1 MNFNADRKDPS
12 KEVTAV
18 SEATGLGGNISAWR
32 KAKGMTQEEF
42 AEKLGV
48 TPQAVSKWENGVSC
62 PDIMLL
68 PKIAEIFGVSI
79 DELMGVK
86 TPPKP
91 EAEENTVRKNRKL
104 KLRIQIIDG
113 KNNRPV
119 NIAVPINF
127 VARAAGVGMKISAAL
142 GNEALEGVPFD
153 DIVEMAKN
161 GITGEIFDLTTDDGT
176 QIKIEIS

>member
-1 MNFNADRKDPS
+1 MTFLKKDES
-12 KEVTAV
+12 SNEVTGMG
-18 SEATGLGGNISAWR
+18 STSLGGNISALR

-48 TPQAVSKWENGVSC
+48 TPQAVSKWENSVSC

-68 PKIAEIFGVSI
+68 PRIAEIFGVSI
-79 DELMGVK
+79 DELMGVR

-91 EAEENTVRKNRKL
+91 EIEEATVKVNRKL
-104 KLRIQIIDG
+104 KLRIHIIDG
-113 KNNRPV
+113 KNNKPV
-119 NIAVPINF
+119 NISVPINF
-127 VARAAGVGMKISAAL
+127 VARAAGVGMRISAAL
-142 GNEALEGVPFD
+142 GNEALDGIPFD

-161 GITGEIFDLTTDDGT
+161 GITGEIFDLITDDGT